1 MICPAYWVDLFICT
15 WFYNI
20 IHCHLQSIGSHFF
33 RQCQKLTLVSITTH
47 LIRKVFKYWEIKL
60 TINKAHTRRYTFSK
74 NPGIFSLMVWILSLV
89 TNSWEFS
96 LKWQAHF
103 IHFLKKWLSV
113 GVSWKKWFKYDV
125 LEGKKWLTSKLQVL
139 FLNTAI
145 FQYIQVLNAYFPL
158 RIWKRR
164 VKV

>member
-33 RQCQKLTLVSITTH
+33 RQCQKLTLVSITTNV
-47 LIRKVFKYWEIKL
+47 IRKVFKYWEIKL

-74 NPGIFSLMVWILSLV
+74 NPDIFSLMVWILSLV
-89 TNSWEFS
+89 INSCEFS
-96 LKWQAHF
+96 LKSQAHF

-125 LEGKKWLTSKLQVL
+125 RGEKSDLPVSYKCSSLTEPYFS
-139 FLNTAI
+139 
-145 FQYIQVLNAYFPL
+145 NASA
-158 RIWKRR
+158 
-164 VKV
+164 